1 MRKQFRG
8 SKSMRELLALCV
20 LFGYAIIAGA
30 SLEDIGNMLLIVG
43 GVFVVMVVVLI
54 IKAIIEEHN
63 KKERL
68 NQISSF
74 EEKAD
79 FDTSDKIGD
88 DSCMIYFEPKNKKVL
103 ITTVSESIGVTQH
116 IEENIEMVLFA
127 C

>member
-74 EEKAD
+74 
-79 FDTSDKIGD
+79 
-88 DSCMIYFEPKNKKVL
+88 
-103 ITTVSESIGVTQH
+103 
-116 IEENIEMVLFA
+116 
-127 C
+127 